1 VVSSPVVHYIISCL
15 ERSFFAIASW
25 SEPCAWPC
33 VVCTFPE
40 FVRYFCRKSYCPS
53 FSDLQNR
60 SKSFDKVQTDH
71 SCRHLSFC
79 FVTAGVSASTEV
91 SVVGHTPFCVIHDC
105 FLVFFCD
112 IPPLFHNS
120 IAVFIFSFAVSIEAC
135 STGVDQVKESASFFC
150 NTFKVIS
157 CSFLN
162 SFRAPVCTNVSED
175 LSSVC
180 KEFHEH
186 HSKTVENV
194 ILCSEDVWLTSSV
207 PVEGC
212 VQHSFC
218 EVTVWIEVCPLSLS
232 LETSCQSVVS
242 DCFFGECRIKVIAA
256 VHQLFD
262 DNCHLNYKFK
272 LLFFLF
278 W

>member
-1 VVSSPVVHYIISCL
+1 M
-15 ERSFFAIASW
+15 
-25 SEPCAWPC
+25 
-33 VVCTFPE
+33 
-40 FVRYFCRKSYCPS
+40 
-53 FSDLQNR
+53 
-60 SKSFDKVQTDH
+60 
-71 SCRHLSFC
+71 
-79 FVTAGVSASTEV
+79 
-91 SVVGHTPFCVIHDC
+91 
-105 FLVFFCD
+105 
-112 IPPLFHNS
+112 
-120 IAVFIFSFAVSIEAC
+120 
-135 STGVDQVKESASFFC
+135 KESASFFSYA
-150 NTFKVIS
+150 FKVIS

-162 SFRAPVCTNVSED
+162 SLWAPVCTNVSED

-218 EVTVWIEVCPLSLS
+218 KVTVWIEVCPLSLS

-256 VHQLFD
+256 VHQFFD
-262 DNCHLNYKFK
+262 DNCHLNYEFK